1 MKRISANDDAE
12 LYMYDKECNI
22 LDHIYFTIKTIF
34 VVEYRSINNVNIHK
48 LIRYAYNTIIMVRW
62 LPGRELTKQQSTLVV
77 REFWT
82 MRVSLLLRWYNM
94 TCIRVFMIKSLT
106 TSAIGMLTRRG
117 QVDNI
122 HNII

>member
-48 LIRYAYNTIIMVRW
+48 LIRYAYNTIIMVR
-62 LPGRELTKQQSTLVV
+62 
-77 REFWT
+77 
-82 MRVSLLLRWYNM
+82 
-94 TCIRVFMIKSLT
+94 
-106 TSAIGMLTRRG
+106 
-117 QVDNI
+117 
-122 HNII
+122 